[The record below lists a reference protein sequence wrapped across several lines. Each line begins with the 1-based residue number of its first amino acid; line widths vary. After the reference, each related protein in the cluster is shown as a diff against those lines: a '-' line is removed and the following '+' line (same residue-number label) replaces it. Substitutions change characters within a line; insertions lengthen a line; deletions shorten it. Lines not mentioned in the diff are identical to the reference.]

1 MSQEEAVCNLYEWVL
16 PLRPFPS
23 YRFLPFSSCLPS
35 LLFLSSVPSLPVFCP
50 FSSCL
55 PPSLA
60 AFENKN
66 VKRYN
71 VKALSEIKNV
81 TM

>member
-23 YRFLPFSSCLPS
+23 YRFFPFSSCLLS
-35 LLFLSSVPSLPVFCP
+35 FLFL
-50 FSSCL
+50 SSCL

-71 VKALSEIKNV
+71 VNALSKIKNV

>member
-23 YRFLPFSSCLPS
+23 YRFLPFSSCLPF
-35 LLFLSSVPSLPVFCP
+35 LLFLSSIPSLPVFHP
-50 FSSCL
+50 FSSYL

-71 VKALSEIKNV
+71 VNALSKNKNV

>member
-1 MSQEEAVCNLYEWVL
+1 MSLERVFVICINGSFCFV
-16 PLRPFPS
+16 
-23 YRFLPFSSCLPS
+23 PS
-35 LLFLSSVPSLPVFCP
+35 LLTASVPSLLTASVPSLPVFLS
-50 FSSCL
+50 FLFLSSCL

-71 VKALSEIKNV
+71 VNALSKIKNV

>member
-1 MSQEEAVCNLYEWVL
+1 MSQEGAVCNLYEWVL
-16 PLRPFPS
+16 SLRSFPS
-23 YRFLPFSSCLPS
+23 CRFRPFSSS
-35 LLFLSSVPSLPVFCP
+35 LLSFLFL
-50 FSSCL
+50 SSCL

-71 VKALSEIKNV
+71 VNALSKIKNV

>member
-1 MSQEEAVCNLYEWVL
+1 MSQEGAVCNLYEWVL
-16 PLRPFPS
+16 PLRPFP
-23 YRFLPFSSCLPS
+23 FLPLLS
-35 LLFLSSVPSLPVFCP
+35 LFFL
-50 FSSCL
+50 SSCL

-71 VKALSEIKNV
+71 VNALSKNKNV

>member
-1 MSQEEAVCNLYEWVL
+1 MSLEGVFVICMNGSCRFVPSLLTVS
-16 PLRPFPS
+16 FPS
-23 YRFLPFSSCLPS
+23 LPVFLSF
-35 LLFLSSVPSLPVFCP
+35 LFLSSVLS
-50 FSSCL
+50 
-55 PPSLA
+55 PSLA

-71 VKALSEIKNV
+71 VNALSKNKNV

>member
-1 MSQEEAVCNLYEWVL
+1 MSLEGGVCNLYEWVL

-23 YRFLPFSSCLPS
+23 FFPVLSLLAASSFLFLSFLPFSS
-35 LLFLSSVPSLPVFCP
+35 
-50 FSSCL
+50 
-55 PPSLA
+55 SLA
-60 AFENKN
+60 SSLASFENKN

-81 TM
+81 TV

>member
-1 MSQEEAVCNLYEWVL
+1 MSQEEAVCNLYEWVF

-23 YRFLPFSSCLPS
+23 YRFRPFSSS
-35 LLFLSSVPSLPVFCP
+35 LLSFLFR
-50 FSSCL
+50 SSCL

-71 VKALSEIKNV
+71 VNALSKIKNV

>member
-23 YRFLPFSSCLPS
+23 YRFH
-35 LLFLSSVPSLPVFCP
+35 P

-71 VKALSEIKNV
+71 VNALSKNKNV

>member
-1 MSQEEAVCNLYEWVL
+1 MSLERVFVICINGSCRFV
-16 PLRPFPS
+16 PS
-23 YRFLPFSSCLPS
+23 LLTALS
-35 LLFLSSVPSLPVFCP
+35 LLFLSSVLSLLAASSFLFLSFHP
-50 FSSCL
+50 FSS
-55 PPSLA
+55 SLA
-60 AFENKN
+60 SSLASFENKN